1 MIINRMHKF
10 ILLLVLGID
19 IEKVKVVLW
28 DLKATLIFP
37 FFKVISLFISINS
50 KNLLV

>member
-19 IEKVKVVLW
+19 IEKVKVILW

-37 FFKVISLFISINS
+37 FFLSHF
-50 KNLLV
+50 LVYFNK